1 MKTIKERIP
10 RIVLSAA
17 FVLIVL
23 GCLFIYRAFSI
34 SYFYIYF
41 MLVWGIALI
50 ILSGIILLI
59 FIRYSRKKAVVDEL
73 EKLNRMLTWTKYKLD
88 LDTIRIKSNNW
99 DSSRFIETQ
108 IYDIEIQE
116 KNIQTILEFDLEI
129 NGVKKQFHW
138 PSDRQP
144 KSLEMYFVL
153 QKETDFYLDPNDHS
167 AFYLDLSFIPI

>member
-1 MKTIKERIP
+1 
-10 RIVLSAA
+10 
-17 FVLIVL
+17 
-23 GCLFIYRAFSI
+23 
-34 SYFYIYF
+34 

-73 EKLNRMLTWTKYKLD
+73 EKFNRMRSWTKYKVE
-88 LDTIRIKSNNW
+88 LDTIQIKSNSW
-99 DSSRFIETQ
+99 DSSHFIETQ
-108 IYDIEIQE
+108 IYDIEIKE
-116 KNIQTILEFDLEI
+116 KNAQTILEFNLEI

-144 KSLEMYFVL
+144 KSLEMYFAV

-167 AFYLDLSFIPI
+167 AFYLDLGFIAT

>member
-1 MKTIKERIP
+1 MKTIKERFP
-10 RIVLSAA
+10 RIVLTTA
-17 FVLIVL
+17 FVLVIL

-73 EKLNRMLTWTKYKLD
+73 EKFNRMRSWTKYKVE
-88 LDTIRIKSNNW
+88 LDTIQIKSNSW
-99 DSSRFIETQ
+99 DSSHFIETQ
-108 IYDIEIQE
+108 IYDIEIKE
-116 KNIQTILEFDLEI
+116 KNAQTILEFNLEI

-144 KSLEMYFVL
+144 KSLEMYFAV

-167 AFYLDLSFIPI
+167 AFYLDLGFIPT